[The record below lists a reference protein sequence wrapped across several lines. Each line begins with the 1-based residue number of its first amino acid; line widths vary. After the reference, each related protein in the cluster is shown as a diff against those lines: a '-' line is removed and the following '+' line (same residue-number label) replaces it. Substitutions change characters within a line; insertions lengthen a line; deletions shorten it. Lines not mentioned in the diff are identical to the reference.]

1 MIVKVRD
8 SLIDMMLHL
17 LGFYV
22 MHGSVC
28 SSRFGGA
35 MVCLR
40 WSGSYDSSSRGT
52 CCLLSPRPSRAGT
65 LTRVLFSLD
74 LTTHEEAGGEIMSLF
89 EVFVAC
95 WIRRGESWGVVALRP
110 LNPPVPQVVVILVPG
125 VRNRMSGS
133 NARAR
138 QICMGAKQTAPWKV
152 SPLRSYAA
160 F

>member
-40 WSGSYDSSSRGT
+40 WSGSYVT
-52 CCLLSPRPSRAGT
+52 IPRAGE
-65 LTRVLFSLD
+65 LVVYFPQGHLEQVL
-74 LTTHEEAGGEIMSLF
+74 
-89 EVFVAC
+89 
-95 WIRRGESWGVVALRP
+95 
-110 LNPPVPQVVVILVPG
+110 
-125 VRNRMSGS
+125 
-133 NARAR
+133 
-138 QICMGAKQTAPWKV
+138 
-152 SPLRSYAA
+152 
-160 F
+160 